1 MLNHKEAKFPCNYC
15 KKTFHRKDVQSKH
28 MKVCQLRQN
37 PDIMEDIIIFIDS
50 PSDIKISQDKDSEH
64 NYCLQEEHNYCLQ
77 ESV

>member
-64 NYCLQEEHNYCLQ
+64 NYCLQ
-77 ESV
+77 